1 MNDITNMTI
10 FSDNM
15 LQNLFLLPYSHR
27 ISCDSTEA
35 HALLRASRIFR
46 RLHDLEVSIHPI
58 LIQMEERGLLLSYS
72 WFEDGMQSTREAL
85 NQITNEIGGYVP
97 IKANFFN
104 EEDIVYFLKENNL
117 PVATGMKDLQKY
129 REFHRL
135 YKLLLI
141 YKAKTQFYQQWGNTL
156 LINGTQCTNGVLLK
170 GHWQSYVSYSG
181 RIFAKQLPL
190 TSLPKE
196 MRSYFVAP
204 EGYKILSLDLSN
216 AELRFLAYYS
226 RCDAMLDLL
235 NNRQDIHQLTG
246 DLISTNLE
254 SRELCDANMARS
266 LGKVYAF
273 SMLYGAG
280 VGTIVKNFRKLLPSV
295 TSADV
300 SRITAAFQSAY
311 PELQSF
317 TDQQERS
324 DKLLTPFGEI
334 RPLAK
339 FTPTQKRNFGLQSSV
354 AVAIK
359 ILMVVASKYFR
370 VIHVVHDE
378 IWIHAPARVQPES
391 GQLDEMMIAYEKQ
404 ILKLFP
410 GFPVKGLLNVEE
422 IGGNNH
428 VKK

>member
-141 YKAKTQFYQQWGNTL
+141 YKAKTQFYQQWGNT
-156 LINGTQCTNGVLLK
+156 
-170 GHWQSYVSYSG
+170 
-181 RIFAKQLPL
+181 
-190 TSLPKE
+190 
-196 MRSYFVAP
+196 
-204 EGYKILSLDLSN
+204 
-216 AELRFLAYYS
+216 
-226 RCDAMLDLL
+226 
-235 NNRQDIHQLTG
+235 
-246 DLISTNLE
+246 
-254 SRELCDANMARS
+254 
-266 LGKVYAF
+266 
-273 SMLYGAG
+273 
-280 VGTIVKNFRKLLPSV
+280 
-295 TSADV
+295 
-300 SRITAAFQSAY
+300 
-311 PELQSF
+311 
-317 TDQQERS
+317 
-324 DKLLTPFGEI
+324 
-334 RPLAK
+334 
-339 FTPTQKRNFGLQSSV
+339 
-354 AVAIK
+354 
-359 ILMVVASKYFR
+359 
-370 VIHVVHDE
+370 
-378 IWIHAPARVQPES
+378 
-391 GQLDEMMIAYEKQ
+391 
-404 ILKLFP
+404 
-410 GFPVKGLLNVEE
+410 
-422 IGGNNH
+422 
-428 VKK
+428 